1 MILRNVRSKHSLVSG
16 SGREDL
22 GGERWLG
29 EREQGVVLWHWA
41 TEGLAELPVGRWS
54 CPGIVCLTLIRG
66 TASRLVAFC
75 PCLVFPQTISVWVSC
90 RRGSG
95 KTGIVLSLLSPESEW
110 GGLRVQTGEQVL
122 VLPVAQMACTSSPP
136 GGSLWHRCLWGQQEP
151 PLGRETAQFGL
162 KVEGRAGEDQLVWWK

>member
-1 MILRNVRSKHSLVSG
+1 MA
-16 SGREDL
+16 
-22 GGERWLG
+22 GGERAGSGPVALG
-29 EREQGVVLWHWA
+29 HGGAGGAPCGQVVLPWHC
-41 TEGLAELPVGRWS
+41 LPHS
-54 CPGIVCLTLIRG
+54 HPG

-162 KVEGRAGEDQLVWWK
+162 KVEGRAREDQLVWWK

>member
-54 CPGIVCLTLIRG
+54 CPGIVCLTPIRG
-66 TASRLVAFC
+66 QQAGWLLFAHVWC
-75 PCLVFPQTISVWVSC
+75 FPKPS
-90 RRGSG
+90 
-95 KTGIVLSLLSPESEW
+95 
-110 GGLRVQTGEQVL
+110 
-122 VLPVAQMACTSSPP
+122 
-136 GGSLWHRCLWGQQEP
+136 
-151 PLGRETAQFGL
+151 QFGSA
-162 KVEGRAGEDQLVWWK
+162 AGGEVAKLELC